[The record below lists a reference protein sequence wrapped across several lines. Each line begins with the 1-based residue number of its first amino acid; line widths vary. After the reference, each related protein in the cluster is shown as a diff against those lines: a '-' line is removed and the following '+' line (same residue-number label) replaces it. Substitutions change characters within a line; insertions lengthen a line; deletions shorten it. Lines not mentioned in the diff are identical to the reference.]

1 MKLSKYSQVRLYNSF
16 KEYDVAKS
24 FADPIFNYLVHGY
37 SPGGFFTSLLAN
49 DCVGAIGRSHPAN
62 TITALKTLTTWIV
75 NEMPKA
81 SWGNYATVSSWLKT
95 PPEERREILEMCQLI
110 YTEKEEVVLILKGE
124 KPTERIFF

>member
-1 MKLSKYSQVRLYNSF
+1 MKLTQYSQIRLYNSF
-16 KEYDVAKS
+16 QEYDVAKD

-49 DCVGAIGRSHPAN
+49 DCVGAIARSHPAN
-62 TITALKTLTTWIV
+62 TISALKNLTTWIV
-75 NEMPKA
+75 NEMPKE
-81 SWGNYATVSSWLKT
+81 SWGNYAVVNSWLET
-95 PPEERREILEMCQLI
+95 PPEERREILEMCRLI

>member
-1 MKLSKYSQVRLYNSF
+1 M
-16 KEYDVAKS
+16 AKD

-49 DCVGAIGRSHPAN
+49 DCVGAVMVLAGCERPAN

-110 YTEKEEVVLILKGE
+110 YTEKEEIVLILKGE
-124 KPTERIFF
+124 KPTERIFL